1 MLRKLIES
9 VNLLLKKKRKESIE
23 NIQKIKKVKMNVFI
37 SIALATIALQLLRV
51 LSLVLAGP
59 TGQYFVS
66 KPADMTTKQ
75 GDHLKLECV
84 VANMQG
90 ECQWTKD
97 GFGLGTDPTLPGFH
111 RISMDERQARR
122 RQLPSEHI
130 PRAH

>member
-23 NIQKIKKVKMNVFI
+23 NIQKIKKVKMNVFN
-37 SIALATIALQLLRV
+37 SIAMATIALQLL
-51 LSLVLAGP
+51 SLVIAGP

-66 KPADMTTKQ
+66 EPADVTTKQ

-84 VANMQG
+84 VANMKG

-130 PRAH
+130 PSAH